1 MDKET
6 EEDSFIEEKGVERSR
21 DKGREG
27 GGEGSK
33 MGE

>member
-21 DKGREG
+21 DKGKG
-27 GGEGSK
+27 GGGWTREK
-33 MGE
+33 